1 MKNTLRIAVGNA
13 QGVLSY
19 KVLFE
24 KVQQIAIA
32 FGFHLF
38 VGDKAQGSTVDAI
51 TYTVGRFVVTGEDM
65 A

>member
-19 KVLFE
+19 RVLFD

-32 FGFHLF
+32 FGFQLLE
-38 VGDKAQGSTVDAI
+38 GDLAQGSSVDAV
-51 TYTVGRFVVTGEDM
+51 TYTVG
-65 A
+65 